1 MFGDMKEKLKNA
13 GDKAKESAGALKEGA
28 DGILK
33 KVTSSSLAEI
43 EGLRPIL
50 NKSGFIIGDII
61 IEMTLTPSVTLIIE
75 RHSEAEILFDE
86 SLEEDVTTL
95 QATILG
101 SIRKVYQLSAVV
113 EEHNYTIGQ
122 VEVELGLPPTVS
134 AHLNSMDSKAF
145 SSSV

>member
-13 GDKAKESAGALKEGA
+13 GEKAKESAGALKEGA

-33 KVTSSSLAEI
+33 KVTASSMAEI

-61 IEMTLTPSVTLIIE
+61 IEMTLTPRVTLIVE
-75 RHSEAEILFDE
+75 RHSEGEVLFDE
-86 SLEEDVTTL
+86 SLEKEVTTL
-95 QATILG
+95 QATILS
-101 SIRKVYQLSAVV
+101 SIRKIYQLNAIV
-113 EEHNYTIGQ
+113 EEHNHTIGQ
-122 VEVELGLPPTVS
+122 VEVELGLPPTVK

>member
-13 GDKAKESAGALKEGA
+13 GEKAKESAGALKEGT

-33 KVTSSSLAEI
+33 KVTASSMAEI

-61 IEMTLTPSVTLIIE
+61 IEMTLTPSVTLIVE
-75 RHSEAEILFDE
+75 RHSEGEVLFDE
-86 SLEEDVTTL
+86 SLEKEVTTL
-95 QATILG
+95 QATILS
-101 SIRKVYQLSAVV
+101 SIRKIYQLNAIV
-113 EEHNYTIGQ
+113 EEHNHTIGQ
-122 VEVELGLPPTVS
+122 VEVVLGLPPTVR

>member
-13 GDKAKESAGALKEGA
+13 GEKAKESAGVLKEGA

-33 KVTSSSLAEI
+33 KVTASSMAEI

-61 IEMTLTPSVTLIIE
+61 IEMTLTPRVTLIVE
-75 RHSEAEILFDE
+75 RHSEGEILFDE
-86 SLEEDVTTL
+86 SLEKEVTTL
-95 QATILG
+95 QATILS
-101 SIRKVYQLSAVV
+101 SIRKIYQLNAIV
-113 EEHNYTIGQ
+113 EEHNHTIGQ
-122 VEVELGLPPTVS
+122 VEVVLGLPPTVR